1 MTRTRSSRPLGLV
14 LAVQCAVTIAAGV
27 GSHATAQ
34 SGEAALDRGLPAYA
48 QSAAVSGAVRV
59 AGNAAATALFADV
72 CEAFRKVN
80 PAVTYTWDGDQS
92 EQAAAALVA
101 GKADIA
107 ALGRPMSAKERADF
121 ERAFGQAPVEIV
133 FALDALAVV
142 VPKQSP
148 VKSLTTSDV
157 AALFGA
163 SPSGRSTARQ
173 WSDVGV
179 TDAEY
184 GALAVEAHASRTID
198 DLAGEIS
205 SKVLGGGELRAD
217 IRNQR
222 TLGAIVTGAAKSG
235 SVGIVSP
242 SAVTG
247 GVRIVPIAPASGGS
261 PVAPTSETVANG
273 SYPYGRK
280 LYAYVNASKG
290 IPPHIAEMFRF
301 ALSRDGQRAVAS
313 RGGLPLTAALA
324 DAERRKLAR

>member
-1 MTRTRSSRPLGLV
+1 MQRTSRIPFLGLALTIQAAV
-14 LAVQCAVTIAAGV
+14 ALAPAAAQAPAVDSA
-27 GSHATAQ
+27 
-34 SGEAALDRGLPAYA
+34 LPAYA
-48 QSAAVSGAVRV
+48 QSGAVSGGVRV

-80 PAVTYTWDGDQS
+80 SAVTYSWDGDQS
-92 EQAAAALVA
+92 QQAAAALIG

-107 ALGRPMSAKERADF
+107 VLGRPMGAKERADF
-121 ERAFGQAPVEIV
+121 ERTFGQAPVEIV

-148 VKSLTTSDV
+148 VQSLTASDV

-163 SPSGRSTARQ
+163 NPSGRSTAKL
-173 WSDVGV
+173 WSEVGV
-179 TDAEY
+179 TDADY
-184 GALAVEAHASRTID
+184 GKLPVEAHASRTID

-217 IRNQR
+217 IRSQR

-247 GVRIVPIAPASGGS
+247 GVRIVPIAPSSGAA
-261 PVAPTSETVANG
+261 PVAPTSETVASG
-273 SYPYGRK
+273 AYPFGRK

-290 IPPHIAEMFRF
+290 MQPQVAELFRF
-301 ALSRDGQRAVAS
+301 ALSREGQRAVAS
-313 RGGLPLTAALA
+313 RGGLPLTAAMA
-324 DAERRKLAR
+324 DAERRKLGR

>member
-1 MTRTRSSRPLGLV
+1 MPRTSRPQSLGLALV
-14 LAVQCAVTIAAGV
+14 I
-27 GSHATAQ
+27 Q
-34 SGEAALDRGLPAYA
+34 SAALVAVSVSAPVVAQVSTVDSALPAYA
-48 QSAAVSGAVRV
+48 QSGAVSGAVRV

-92 EQAAAALVA
+92 QQAAAALIA

-121 ERAFGQAPVEIV
+121 ERTFGQAPIEIV

-148 VKSLTTSDV
+148 VQSLTTSDV

-163 SPSGRSTARQ
+163 NPSGRATARQ

-184 GALAVEAHASRTID
+184 GKLSVEAHASRTID
-198 DLAGEIS
+198 DLAGEIT

-247 GVRIVPIAPASGGS
+247 GVRIVPIAPSTGAA
-261 PVAPTSETVANG
+261 PVAPSSETIAN
-273 SYPYGRK
+273 STYPYGRK

-290 IPPHIAEMFRF
+290 LPPHVAELFRF
-301 ALSRDGQRAVAS
+301 TLSREGQRAVAS
-313 RGGLPLTAALA
+313 RGGIPVTAAMA
-324 DAERRKLAR
+324 EAERRKLGR